1 MCTCKESTSQ
11 ELFVMIN
18 KTLSQFGISWKNR
31 IAMLF
36 ENTSVNLGRK
46 NFIMARVLNT
56 NPAIYLMDVL
66 VTLIPRAKLQKI
78 DRGSWF

>member
-46 NFIMARVLNT
+46 NFIMTRVLNT
-56 NPAIYLMDVL
+56 NPAIYINGCPCHLD
-66 VTLIPRAKLQKI
+66 TASKP
-78 DRGSWF
+78 SEN